1 MNVRCLVIFGLG
13 VLNASL
19 PAQAQS
25 TVEWEV
31 VNRFPL
37 FRKSADFVKLERAW
51 SLTGKAADTVNA
63 PGFTGK
69 LRDIL
74 PIHDTAWLP
83 ESGTYDKQ
91 VLFRTTHEIRFRKRQ
106 AGAADQCNWSINGKL
121 LASSTLCSQWLT
133 TEVPAGGK
141 FDLAYVESGSTSQ
154 VESTGNEIKEKLIVG
169 LGDSFASGEGNP
181 DHPATFDPT
190 LGTKASYDWYVLKNS
205 ARFIEKDAQWWEP
218 SCHRS
223 LLSWQA
229 LAAMG
234 EAIRNKQEVV
244 QFASYSCSGAE
255 IYDGFM
261 RAQFDP
267 PGVSE
272 HLVEN
277 DGFSPPVDGG
287 TTTEPTDHSKRLKL
301 SQQHALA
308 ELLCLTSEKA
318 VPINRNW
325 RQVDSY
331 VPGVRDG
338 QSYYG
343 PVTVYGCPG
352 GYRKVHRV
360 LSAMGGNDVGFS
372 GIVTWTLMP
381 GTVRYGEIPGYGQA
395 RKWALGV
402 VRGLKVVEPE
412 HAARGI
418 SQLGTLYA
426 GMNEVLGMYGVES
439 RKVLSL
445 VYPNPTQGNDN
456 LAICNKRTRDGN
468 KALQVFFRSVS
479 GNSNFLFGVN
489 PKEYGSV
496 NERFIAPLQ
505 AAQARSFASIGWRP
519 VISETSFR
527 TTDGVGGGY
536 CAVSPACK
544 GETCAAGDRVRFW
557 DTPKADVSAPTFPR
571 IADISAFDAYDAT
584 RTRGMR
590 YGVDAMLA
598 MAVKDKAR
606 NGRVQSDW
614 LMGTAHPTANVH
626 ALIADSIDLK

>member
-1 MNVRCLVIFGLG
+1 MRCLVTLGLG
-13 VLNASL
+13 ALSVLL
-19 PAQAQS
+19 PAHAQS
-25 TVEWEV
+25 TIEWEV

-37 FRKSADFVKLERAW
+37 FKKSADFVKLEQAW
-51 SLTGKAADTVNA
+51 SPTGKAADTVNT
-63 PGFTGK
+63 PGFTK
-69 LRDIL
+69 RLRDIL
-74 PIHDTAWLP
+74 PVHDTAWLP

-91 VLFRTTHEIRFRKRQ
+91 VLFRATHEIRFRKQQ
-106 AGAADQCNWSINGKL
+106 AGAADQCAWSINGKR
-121 LASSTLCSQWLT
+121 LANPAPCGQWQMV
-133 TEVPAGGK
+133 EVPAGKK
-141 FDLAYVESGSTSQ
+141 FDLAYVESGSASP
-154 VESTGNEIKEKLIVG
+154 VESGGNEIREKLIVG

-181 DHPATFDPT
+181 DHPATFDPS
-190 LGTKASYDWYVLKNS
+190 LGTKADYDWYVLKDS
-205 ARFIEKDAQWWEP
+205 ARFVEKDAQWWEP

-229 LAAMG
+229 LAAMS

-244 QFASYSCSGAE
+244 QFASYACSGAE

-261 RAQFDP
+261 RAQFSP

-277 DGFSPPVDGG
+277 NGFAPPVDGG
-287 TTTEPTDHSKRLKL
+287 SRNEPTKHNTRLML

-308 ELLCLTSEKA
+308 DLLCATSEKA
-318 VPINRNW
+318 VPIHKDWN
-325 RQVDSY
+325 QVSSY
-331 VPGVRDG
+331 MDGVREN
-338 QSYYG
+338 QYYYG
-343 PVTVYGCPG
+343 PVTVYGCPD

-381 GTVRYGEIPGYGQA
+381 GTARHEGILIYGQA

-412 HAARGI
+412 RAVRGI
-418 SQLGTLYA
+418 AQLDTLYT
-426 GMNEVLGMYGVES
+426 GMNNVLGMYGIDPRS
-439 RKVLSL
+439 VLSL

-456 LAICNKRTRDGN
+456 LAVCNKRTRDGN

-479 GNSNFLFGVN
+479 GNSNFLFGIN
-489 PKEYGSV
+489 PKEYSSV

-505 AAQARSFASIGWRP
+505 LAQVKSFTSMGWRP
-519 VISETSFR
+519 VISESSFR
-527 TTDGVGGGY
+527 TTDGVGHGY

-544 GETCAAGDRVRFW
+544 GEACTAGDRVRFW
-557 DTPKADVSAPTFPR
+557 NFPKPDVSAPQFPR
-571 IADISAFDAYDAT
+571 IADISTFDAYDPT

-590 YGVDAMLA
+590 YGVDAVLA
-598 MAVKDKAR
+598 MAVKDKASR
-606 NGRVQSDW
+606 GQIQGDW
-614 LMGTAHPTANVH
+614 ITGTAHPTANVH